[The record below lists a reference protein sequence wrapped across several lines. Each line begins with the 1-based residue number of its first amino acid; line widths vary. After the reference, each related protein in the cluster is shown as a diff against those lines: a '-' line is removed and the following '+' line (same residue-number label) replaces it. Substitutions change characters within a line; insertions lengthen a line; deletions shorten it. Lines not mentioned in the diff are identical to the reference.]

1 MSDITNKN
9 NKKRILIID
18 DEETIRNY
26 LQRVLEEEGY
36 SVTQSWGGNDG
47 LAKLSA
53 EIFDIVMTE
62 ITMPD
67 RNGIQVI
74 ISVRE
79 KKWPVK
85 VIAMSGDEKKEHLLR
100 VAEFYKAD
108 ATIKKP
114 FLRNEVLAVVEKVIN
129 RITPAS
135 AG

>member
-1 MSDITNKN
+1 MSDIMNRN

-18 DEETIRNY
+18 DEKTIRNY
-26 LQRVLEEEGY
+26 LQRMLEGEGY
-36 SVTQSWGGNDG
+36 LVTQSWGGNDG

-53 EIFDIVMTE
+53 EIFDIVMTDMG
-62 ITMPD
+62 MPD

-85 VIAMSGDEKKEHLLR
+85 VIAMSGDEKSDYLLR
-100 VAEFYKAD
+100 IAEFYKAD

-114 FLRNEVLAVVEKVIN
+114 FICDEVLSVVEKVMN
-129 RITPAS
+129 
-135 AG
+135 